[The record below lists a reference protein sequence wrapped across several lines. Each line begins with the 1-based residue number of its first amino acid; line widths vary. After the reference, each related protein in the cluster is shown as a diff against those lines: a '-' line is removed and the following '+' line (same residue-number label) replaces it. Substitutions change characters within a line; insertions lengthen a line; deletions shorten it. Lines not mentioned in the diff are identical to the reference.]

1 MHNYVQ
7 TFVTDIGV
15 PDPEVYM
22 IRMSYNK
29 KLVIAHF
36 RDACNMAGLQYEW
49 EVPQQEALV
58 CYLDNLNLSFASI
71 KRHEKIFQEISDKL
85 GTPVTAHMIALFDW
99 LKARST
105 VTKDNK
111 LPITKQLLIE
121 LCAAADKTFVKHEA
135 LLIKAIYLAAWG
147 GFMRLCEYTAAK
159 KNRKNHNLHWD
170 AININERGFGISFWT
185 DKASRE
191 DPATKHRQVNW
202 TFLPDF
208 APEVFEQYNKI
219 RPKGADY
226 YFVHENGRPVTR
238 SEFDNFLDACT
249 LQTRWAKLAVR
260 GHGFR
265 IGGASEARIQGE
277 NILNI
282 RHMGRWSPTSK
293 AIEPYTRVPFALMK
307 PEKIYE
313 DLPRYHKKW
322 TPAKISFLA
331 RLTVQTQNP
340 PDQTHP
346 FLETILELF
355 PTFPVEYPG
364 TLPQQY
370 PTPLVQHKL
379 QRMRREKI
387 EGSYLKI
394 VMQAAQARVQL
405 AIYRKG
411 VAAAARRTAALLRKT
426 SPVAVPVSK
435 LQKLPDIVSIIKTT
449 ATQTDKVEMVSTS
462 SQPDRPHKRSKPS
475 QTDVVNRKNVGQQ
488 TTIRTTSVEQ
498 QTETHTKTLE
508 VVNVEVMHPEVSIQ
522 QLMLQET
529 SDSDQDNNDDAE
541 GDSGQES
548 TTFTTEQEAQIT
560 AEPDSINLLPDA
572 DVHAPSDPMPI
583 PAQKKSKKK
592 ERKKSVKPKVTTN
605 EVVSL
610 PPQRKSARIQS
621 ARDSR
626 ATNAPPPPLA
636 NITQDQTGN
645 HKTSPLK
652 GSYQSTRPLVS
663 QQGLLQERP
672 SEAWL
677 NFRRKVRYEDP
688 RPVPSTRKEAHTY
701 KPESKYRFKQSKEA
715 FYETEVDGQKMLMT
729 RKEFL
734 KNFPDRDLPD
744 RSIINKENNRI
755 HMKIRRR
762 VSAKYRRYTTE
773 ASVYNRAR
781 YRHKK
786 VLPPKPK
793 PQKMNHTIRALI
805 TYFMDA
811 AVERDEYPPFIED
824 EDSDHTDDEF
834 YYKVIDTARKKQT
847 TSVSAPLVTQRSEPS
862 TENTAGMAPDP
873 EVTTDRETSQSEPLV
888 E

>member
-7 TFVTDIGV
+7 TFVTQIGV
-15 PDPEVYM
+15 LDPEVYM

-85 GTPVTAHMIALFDW
+85 GRPVTAHMIALFDW

-111 LPITKQLLIE
+111 LPVTKQLLIE
-121 LCAAADKTFVKHEA
+121 LCAAADKTFVEHEA

-159 KNRKNHNLHWD
+159 KNRNNHNLHWD
-170 AININERGFGISFWT
+170 AININERGLGISFWT

-208 APEVFEQYNKI
+208 APEVFKQYNKI

-226 YFVHENGRPVTR
+226 YFVHENGKPVTR

-322 TPAKISFLA
+322 TPGKVSFLA
-331 RLTVQTQNP
+331 RLTVQTPNP

-346 FLETILELF
+346 FLETILQLF
-355 PTFPVEYPG
+355 PTFLVDYPG

-405 AIYRKG
+405 ATYRKG

-462 SQPDRPHKRSKPS
+462 SQPDRPHKRSKSS
-475 QTDVVNRKNVGQQ
+475 QTDFVNRENMDQQ
-488 TTIRTTSVEQ
+488 TVIHSTSAEH
-498 QTETHTKTLE
+498 QTEMHTKTLE
-508 VVNVEVMHPEVSIQ
+508 VVNVEVIHPEASIQ

-541 GDSGQES
+541 EDSGQKS
-548 TTFTTEQEAQIT
+548 TTVTTEQGAQLT
-560 AEPDSINLLPDA
+560 AEPDSINVLPDNTY
-572 DVHAPSDPMPI
+572 I
-583 PAQKKSKKK
+583 TAQKKWGKK

-605 EVVSL
+605 QVVSL
-610 PPQRKSARIQS
+610 PPQRKSVRIQS
-621 ARDSR
+621 ARAST
-626 ATNAPPPPLA
+626 ATNATPLPLA
-636 NITQDQTGN
+636 NIAQVHTGN
-645 HKTSPLK
+645 HKTSPMK

-663 QQGLLQERP
+663 QQGQLQERP

-677 NFRRKVRYEDP
+677 NFRRKVMYEDP

-701 KPESKYRFKQSKEA
+701 KAKSKYRFRQSKEA
-715 FYETEVDGQKMLMT
+715 FYETEVDGQRMLMT

-734 KNFPDRDLPD
+734 KNFPDRDLPE
-744 RSIINKENNRI
+744 RSIISRENNRI
-755 HMKIRRR
+755 HSKIRRR
-762 VSAKYRRYTTE
+762 VSAKYRRYATE

-847 TSVSAPLVTQRSEPS
+847 TSASAPLVTQRSEPG
-862 TENTAGMAPDP
+862 TENTFGMASDP
-873 EVTTDRETSQSEPLV
+873 EVTTGGETSQPEPLV